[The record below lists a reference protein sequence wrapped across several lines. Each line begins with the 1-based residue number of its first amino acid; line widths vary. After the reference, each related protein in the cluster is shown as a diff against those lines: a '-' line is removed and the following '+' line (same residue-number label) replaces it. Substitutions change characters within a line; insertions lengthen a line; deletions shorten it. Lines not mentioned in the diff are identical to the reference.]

1 MAYQILIQL
10 AIMVAS
16 YLLSTLLA
24 PKPKTP
30 PPAAFDDFDFPQFD
44 ETTPQLVVFGDVW
57 VKDWQVLWYGN
68 YRTTAIKSDGG
79 KKK

>member
-1 MAYQILIQL
+1 MEFIYYL

-16 YLLSTLLA
+16 YLISTALA
-24 PKPKTP
+24 PKPKAP
-30 PPAAFDDFDFPQFD
+30 PPAAFEDFDFPQYD

-57 VKDWQVLWYGN
+57 LKDWQVLWYGN
-68 YRTTAIKSDGG
+68 YRTSAIKNDGD